1 LTQLHQFEIKVAS
14 SKGFVAEDYF
24 DVTKNSWDLS
34 KISEGIK
41 KGQRLCL
48 LGSSD
53 YSCKHQKQRSLQQI
67 IQ

>member
-1 LTQLHQFEIKVAS
+1 MVLNAEINNMHNSNIYQFEIKVAS

-34 KISEGIK
+34 KINEGIK

-48 LGSSD
+48 LGST
-53 YSCKHQKQRSLQQI
+53 
-67 IQ
+67 

>member
-1 LTQLHQFEIKVAS
+1 
-14 SKGFVAEDYF
+14 VAEDYF

-48 LGSSD
+48 LGST
-53 YSCKHQKQRSLQQI
+53 
-67 IQ
+67 